1 MQKLVLIIVIACA
14 CGALAEAQEST
25 DLLGKWRFELEEA
38 DDPRCGARKTLGE
51 MHVSKKI
58 TARAYRGT
66 TTVQSV
72 TDRCGKVSE
81 SASGFTLRVRDDRI
95 SIEYDEESWTSDS
108 LVLEGDRLNG
118 YDSAGTPMEFVKQA
132 VTVSERTPEELAALD
147 EFLESLAPDLSREL
161 RAEFG
166 QKMLQNLVR
175 TGLSRDESI
184 QVATQTVD
192 RMTDCILDMARNQIL
207 ERDIP
212 IDDVVQGRNR
222 TVLLQPENVD
232 FREIECIYEAAQ
244 NAGVVIR

>member
-1 MQKLVLIIVIACA
+1 M
-14 CGALAEAQEST
+14 
-25 DLLGKWRFELEEA
+25 LLLE
-38 DDPRCGARKTLGE
+38 
-51 MHVSKKI
+51 
-58 TARAYRGT
+58 
-66 TTVQSV
+66 
-72 TDRCGKVSE
+72 
-81 SASGFTLRVRDDRI
+81 
-95 SIEYDEESWTSDS
+95 
-108 LVLEGDRLNG
+108 
-118 YDSAGTPMEFVKQA
+118 A
-132 VTVSERTPEELAALD
+132 VTVSERTPEQLAALD